1 MSRARWVLRRDAHQG
16 LAELADGLVVLGT
29 LGNVAKRHA
38 GAGRSGGTVVGRHGE
53 RGGRVGR
60 LLALTFNQ
68 GRQAFP
74 TLKREPGLAARC
86 GAALTQAVSYPK
98 LKPKIFLSTRV
109 HEDAIQLCPIQ
120 REYLGVLM
128 GLANPATLRTLTAK
142 PFGKDGVRLVYASA
156 VPGVTVLEV
165 RSAAAAEQGDATA
178 WHAHGDVL
186 PAADGV
192 VVIKEATATSGL
204 PRTAEWRLRNGEAE
218 ATMPISLA
226 RPASTLA
233 TTAGSSGNGATVL
246 VLDNVELAY
255 NVLQWFGTVAI
266 DLRAMA
272 ASRLRESVI
281 IDDAPAAA
289 ALPLKD
295 DAVCIGASAAPN
307 EHERALLDAVTHRVR
322 RTVYLLSDGAFAALC
337 AAHPY
342 LCGETGAERR
352 PVLPNLVGGSMLVGH
367 QGHALCIADW
377 APLVPLGGVVNLA
390 PEHVNPAPAREVVTA
405 ATSSGREC
413 MLVEVRCADGGQLT
427 DKPGDGERLLEV
439 LPATLAAMAAAAAH
453 GPVFVHCQQ
462 GRSRAGSLA
471 TAHLLS
477 THADWSLYDALS
489 FLAARRPETEIQ
501 QSYIEALERFAVGSL
516 CRPPSL
522 ATRPPG
528 LKRS

>member
-1 MSRARWVLRRDAHQG
+1 M
-16 LAELADGLVVLGT
+16 GT
-29 LGNVAKRHA
+29 A
-38 GAGRSGGTVVGRHGE
+38 T
-53 RGGRVGR
+53 
-60 LLALTFNQ
+60 
-68 GRQAFP
+68 
-74 TLKREPGLAARC
+74 
-86 GAALTQAVSYPK
+86 
-98 LKPKIFLSTRV
+98 
-109 HEDAIQLCPIQ
+109 
-120 REYLGVLM
+120 
-128 GLANPATLRTLTAK
+128 PASLRTLAAK
-142 PFGKDGVRLVYASA
+142 PFGKDGVRLVYASVA
-156 VPGVTVLEV
+156 PGVTVLEV

-178 WHAHGDVL
+178 WHAHGDAL

-218 ATMPISLA
+218 ATTPISLA

-233 TTAGSSGNGATVL
+233 ITAGSSGNGATVL

-272 ASRLRESVI
+272 TSRLRESVVI
-281 IDDAPAAA
+281 EDAPAAA

-295 DAVCIGASAAPN
+295 DAVCIGASAAPT
-307 EHERALLDAVTHRVR
+307 ERERALLDAVTRRVR

-352 PVLPNLVGGSMLVGH
+352 PVLPNLVGGSLLVGH

-390 PEHVNPAPAREVVTA
+390 PEHVNPAPAREVVSA
-405 ATSSGREC
+405 AMSSGRQC

-477 THADWSLYDALS
+477 THAGWSLYDALS

-522 ATRPPG
+522 ARVRADLPKALRPDPLG
-528 LKRS
+528 ARNQMRATIGETATAPPPAAEPNAAAAGSPPAPSVAASLPESTLVGRGGFGKAAVARKKKSS